1 MTMPLTLSVKHE
13 RFCLGVASGKN
24 ATRAYIDAGY
34 SPKGADVS
42 ASRLLGVAG
51 ISQRISEL
59 RSKTEDSM
67 ECKRINFLKT
77 VYTRFMDDNH
87 PHAAKYAEILAKAM
101 GWNEP
106 EKIDITKTMEVEV
119 YIGGQRIE

>member
-1 MTMPLTLSVKHE
+1 
-13 RFCLGVASGKN
+13 
-24 ATRAYIDAGY
+24 
-34 SPKGADVS
+34 
-42 ASRLLGVAG
+42 
-51 ISQRISEL
+51 
-59 RSKTEDSM
+59 M

-106 EKIDITKTMEVEV
+106 EKIDITKTMDVEV
-119 YIGGQRIE
+119 YIGGQRVD